1 MQSAINSIG
10 HLGAMERYVAFAFAA
25 AEMLVETDC
34 HGHII
39 FATGA
44 FRARLN
50 LPPEAVLGMPVS
62 DLIALKD
69 RGAFHTALAML
80 PVRGRLEPSAIA
92 LSDDN
97 ATPFVVSG
105 LYLDMPGHPRR
116 LCLSFAPPPVPIAPG
131 ATPCG
136 PAAMLRDVEGRIRR
150 AAADRRALPPD
161 RLGLIEISG
170 ATPDTLLPHINRVL
184 ERDGGALATEVAPG
198 RFSDNAF
205 LLLPGAPRTIV
216 WTPFAEGD
224 PAGDYALLNTT
235 LRVEDHSAYAVA
247 ADA

>member
-1 MQSAINSIG
+1 MQSAIHSIG

-34 HGHII
+34 HGRII

-50 LPPEAVLGMPVS
+50 LPPEAVLGMPVA

-116 LCLSFAPPPVPIAPG
+116 LCLSFAPPPAPF
-131 ATPCG
+131 APDVTPRG

-150 AAADRRALPPD
+150 AAADRRRFPTLRLVSLRGAHGCRVAYDRLPD
-161 RLGLIEISG
+161 RDPRHSEGGKDQNGCDQKVCEVDPSDRLEDTQG
-170 ATPDTLLPHINRVL
+170 A
-184 ERDGGALATEVAPG
+184 
-198 RFSDNAF
+198 
-205 LLLPGAPRTIV
+205 
-216 WTPFAEGD
+216 
-224 PAGDYALLNTT
+224 
-235 LRVEDHSAYAVA
+235 
-247 ADA
+247 